1 MTPLN
6 RYRCA
11 VALSVSL
18 IGACTAIPPRAA
30 PDPKDNAKAFAARR
44 LDGALSDL
52 PPAATGWNREEWFR
66 AALLLN
72 PQLAEARAS
81 ALAVAAGERTAAQR
95 PNPNLNL
102 FGEYVSAAAG
112 SAGWLYGLSVDFLL
126 PRHGERARAMASAAL
141 QTQAAESDV
150 AEAIWQVRSEV
161 QQSLLDVAYAR
172 DEMALLKSLVADRE
186 ALLASSRALAD
197 AGEIAKIET
206 LTQEL
211 ELARARQ
218 RLAQA
223 QALGADAEARL
234 ASAVGISVAALDGVP
249 VHWDDWANIG
259 ALAPKLSSDFRAEAL
274 IARPKLVRALREYD
288 LAENALQGEVAKR
301 WPQFHVEPGYA
312 WDKSGARQDTLD
324 DSLHNTLNDNELGVS
339 VELPVFNRHEGLIG
353 EALARRELAGQHLQ
367 AVQAEFFEQIER
379 AERAW
384 PQARQAWQDLSG
396 ALTLAERQ
404 HASEQRSFTAGVTDR
419 ATLLVAKLATTE
431 AKLASLEA
439 AYNAERAFAAL
450 ENAYRRP
457 LTGADRTVAMSPRVP
472 GHS

>member
-1 MTPLN
+1 
-6 RYRCA
+6 
-11 VALSVSL
+11 
-18 IGACTAIPPRAA
+18 
-30 PDPKDNAKAFAARR
+30 
-44 LDGALSDL
+44 
-52 PPAATGWNREEWFR
+52 
-66 AALLLN
+66 
-72 PQLAEARAS
+72 
-81 ALAVAAGERTAAQR
+81 
-95 PNPNLNL
+95 
-102 FGEYVSAAAG
+102 
-112 SAGWLYGLSVDFLL
+112 
-126 PRHGERARAMASAAL
+126 MASAAL